1 MNIMHRNLLQLNT
14 GLIIAMMML
23 SAAPLHAT
31 APPSSALD
39 EAVVITGWL
48 QTQDL
53 TMVGAVVTIEVNGET
68 QSTTVPESGRFEV
81 SLPADVEAILRFEKP
96 GHLPKE
102 VVVDTHHVNDGVFD
116 GRTRHVKFAVI
127 LELARRMGGLTYP
140 GPVGS
145 LGFDKDGGCLAV
157 AHDRSLVPVDRNKV
171 MVF

>member
-1 MNIMHRNLLQLNT
+1 MQKRIILHNKLSLCATIAILLSN
-14 GLIIAMMML
+14 GL
-23 SAAPLHAT
+23 SASG
-31 APPSSALD
+31 PPASPLD

-53 TMVGAVVTIEVNGET
+53 TMVGAVVSIEVNGEY
-68 QSTTVPESGRFEV
+68 QSTTVPESGRFELT
-81 SLPADVEAILRFEKP
+81 LPANVEATLRFEKP

-102 VVVDTHHVNDGVFD
+102 VVVDTHHVNDGGFD

-127 LELARRMGGLTYP
+127 LELERRMGGLTYP

-157 AHDRSLVPVDRNKV
+157 AHDRTLVPASRDKI